1 MSVDIWDYDEVNR
14 VKSVIDEYFYT
25 AITRAVNN
33 KRAGVHVTDLVS
45 ECERKRFYLKTAT
58 PHLRYSR
65 ATIYMWSR
73 LTSAYNTV
81 NTVP

>member
-1 MSVDIWDYDEVNR
+1 MSVDIWDYNEVNR
-14 VKSVIDEYFYT
+14 VKSLIDEYFYV
-25 AITRAVNN
+25 AIARAVNN

-45 ECERKRFYLKTAT
+45 ECERKRFYFEDRHA
-58 PHLRYSR
+58 HLRYHGPH
-65 ATIYMWSR
+65 IHVDR